1 MASPVP
7 NGAAPGVV
15 DGPVGA
21 PVSHH
26 GAVVGWASRR
36 LRRDLANWRLFVVR
50 LVTSGLAVVL
60 TVGLLPGL
68 RFTSWRWGEFLL
80 IGVVFGVLNALVK
93 PVIQFFA
100 LRYLVASYG
109 LVVILIN
116 ALMLA
121 LLSLIL
127 GGEIHDRG
135 PVALFFGGLLV
146 GLIGL
151 ALDTLAG
158 TTPPFLDRAPG
169 DAATDWDPGPPVVAP
184 PLPPVPVAP
193 SEDSAV
199 LAQAAAVLAGSEP
212 ASPVG
217 PVAPSPAEVDP
228 IVVEGR

>member
-1 MASPVP
+1 VADPGPS
-7 NGAAPGVV
+7 GAVG
-15 DGPVGA
+15 DEVGA
-21 PVSHH
+21 SRVYH
-26 GAVVGWASRR
+26 GRVAAWASRR
-36 LRRDLANWRLFVVR
+36 LRKDLANWRLFAVR
-50 LVTSGLAVVL
+50 VITSGLAVVL

-68 RFTSWRWGEFLL
+68 RFTSWHWGEFLL
-80 IGVVFGVLNALVK
+80 IGVVFGVLNAFVK
-93 PVIQFFA
+93 PVIQFFS

-135 PVALFFGGLLV
+135 PVALLFGGLLV

-169 DAATDWDPGPPVVAP
+169 EAETDWDPGPPAVAG
-184 PLPPVPVAP
+184 L
-193 SEDSAV
+193 
-199 LAQAAAVLAGSEP
+199 
-212 ASPVG
+212 
-217 PVAPSPAEVDP
+217 
-228 IVVEGR
+228 EGR